1 MIKAR
6 RVGDKDIGLV
16 SATSVD
22 LVPTNERAHRALI
35 KVFQTDLLAFPSPSS
50 ILLDDN
56 NDNRPEGSVG
66 SIDGLL

>member
-1 MIKAR
+1 MIKVR
-6 RVGDKDIGLV
+6 RVRDKDIGLV

-22 LVPTNERAHRALI
+22 LVQTNEKALRPLI
-35 KVFQTDLLAFPSPSS
+35 KVFLNDLLAFPSPSS